1 MNAKSETTLSTGAH
15 RIWEA
20 LLALGVDTVFGY
32 PGGAIMPA
40 YDAMAEYPIRH
51 ILTRH
56 EQGASYM
63 ADGYARAKSRRC
75 HCNLGPRCYEL
86 GHGTRHGHA
95 RFRSRLCITGKS
107 PTVLGTN
114 AFQEVDV
121 GELRNPSPN
130 TTV

>member
-56 EQGASYM
+56 EQGASHM
-63 ADGYARAKSRRC
+63 ADGYARATGQ
-75 HCNLGPRCYEL
+75 LGFKRGAQQSNMRWPRTLWVET
-86 GHGTRHGHA
+86 HSK
-95 RFRSRLCITGKS
+95 RSTWWES
-107 PTVLGTN
+107 
-114 AFQEVDV
+114 
-121 GELRNPSPN
+121 RNPSPN